1 MRFVLMAVLFLSVG
15 ACTEVHYVEEPL
27 VTGQPAPAPKVA
39 DADDE
44 LDEDAEGVEGIADEG
59 GQEASGLFS
68 RTVNYKLADAFYQNP
83 PRCVMVAPIMGKGMT
98 EAATLMIEAAIS
110 RHASQRVDRVIE
122 AHRAYRKLRAMAL
135 DIKNQKHL
143 RRLARS
149 FNCDA
154 IMTPETKGAQ
164 GAYAVVFAQ
173 VSFGLKL
180 TLTRASDGEVMWRGA
195 HQASRSG
202 GGVPLGLLGIPII
215 ALKAGRFSSDTDV
228 LPSMVDDV
236 TRRIF
241 ASLPNM
247 RIVR

>member
-1 MRFVLMAVLFLSVG
+1 MRFILMAVMLLTVG

-27 VTGQPAPAPKVA
+27 VTGPPGPVPQVA
-39 DADDE
+39 NNDDD
-44 LDEDAEGVEGIADEG
+44 LDEEAEDVD
-59 GQEASGLFS
+59 GQGDQETSGLFS

-83 PRCVMVAPIMGKGMT
+83 PRCVMVAPIMGEGLT
-98 EAATLMIEAAIS
+98 ESATLMIEAAIS
-110 RHASQRVDRVIE
+110 RHAAQRVDRVIE
-122 AHRAYRKLRAMAL
+122 AHRVYRKLRAMAL

-154 IMTPETKGAQ
+154 IMMPETKGAQ

-180 TLTRASDGEVMWRGA
+180 TLTRARDGEVMWRGA

-202 GGVPLGLLGIPII
+202 GGLPLGLLGIPII
-215 ALKAGRFSSDTDV
+215 ALKAGRFSNDTDV